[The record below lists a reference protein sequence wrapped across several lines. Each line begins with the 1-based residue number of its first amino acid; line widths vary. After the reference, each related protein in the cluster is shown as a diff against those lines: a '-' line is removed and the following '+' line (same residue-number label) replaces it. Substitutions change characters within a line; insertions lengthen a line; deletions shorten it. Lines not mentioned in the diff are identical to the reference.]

1 MATKDMSR
9 PIFSCSFCSKT
20 QLEVSKLISGNEVYI
35 CNECIELCHGILVEE
50 QHQQPIPES
59 DLTPEKVKKFLDE
72 RIIGQEQAKIALSVA
87 VYNHHKRIMNPVI
100 DGVEIDKS
108 NLLFIGPTGGGKT
121 YMLQQ
126 VSKLLSIPMVIIDAT
141 SLTESGYVGLDV
153 EEAIARLYQA
163 ADQDIEKTEKGI
175 IYIDEIDKKSR
186 KSESSSITRDV
197 SGEGVQQALLK
208 MLEGC
213 EVKVPPTGGRK
224 NPQGEYIM
232 INTKNIL
239 FILGGA
245 FIGLKEIIANRLD
258 QGGSIGFGATLSKHD
273 VSEANTFAMI
283 KQVQQEDL
291 IKFGII
297 PELIGRIPV
306 MVPFAELNESD
317 LIRILTEPKSAIVKQ
332 YQKMFGLDN
341 VELEI
346 QTAALTQIAK
356 QALERKTGARGLRA
370 ILESLLMKSQFD
382 LPKMSRDG
390 VSKLVITE
398 DAVTN
403 GSDPMLVYRKAA
415 DTAS

>member
-1 MATKDMSR
+1 
-9 PIFSCSFCSKT
+9 
-20 QLEVSKLISGNEVYI
+20 
-35 CNECIELCHGILVEE
+35 
-50 QHQQPIPES
+50 
-59 DLTPEKVKKFLDE
+59 
-72 RIIGQEQAKIALSVA
+72 
-87 VYNHHKRIMNPVI
+87 
-100 DGVEIDKS
+100 
-108 NLLFIGPTGGGKT
+108 
-121 YMLQQ
+121 
-126 VSKLLSIPMVIIDAT
+126 
-141 SLTESGYVGLDV
+141 
-153 EEAIARLYQA
+153 
-163 ADQDIEKTEKGI
+163 
-175 IYIDEIDKKSR
+175 
-186 KSESSSITRDV
+186 
-197 SGEGVQQALLK
+197 
-208 MLEGC
+208 
-213 EVKVPPTGGRK
+213 
-224 NPQGEYIM
+224 
-232 INTKNIL
+232 
-239 FILGGA
+239 
-245 FIGLKEIIANRLD
+245 
-258 QGGSIGFGATLSKHD
+258 
-273 VSEANTFAMI
+273 MI

-398 DAVTN
+398 DTVTN